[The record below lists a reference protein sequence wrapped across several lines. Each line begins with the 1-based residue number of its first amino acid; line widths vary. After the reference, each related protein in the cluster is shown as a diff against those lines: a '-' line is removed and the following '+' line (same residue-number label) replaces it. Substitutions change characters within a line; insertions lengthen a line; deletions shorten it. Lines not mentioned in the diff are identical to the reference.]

1 MSVHFGQDHEP
12 DLQVVAFI
20 IWWHTGPFV
29 GSHEPE
35 ALKTVSHRCP
45 FGRWR
50 GGGFPW
56 LPFTSPASA
65 QLWSFIFD
73 FDILTI
79 VFRKKY
85 LPCLQYLASGQSC
98 CLNPV
103 INCTQVKSELMKSWK
118 RHLLKMKPHSST
130 KASMV
135 YLNGFVKSIYK
146 GNKREQEVRPWGWC
160 RTHEWWLPRIP
171 KVWIQFIFFLNSVH
185 C

>member
-1 MSVHFGQDHEP
+1 MAHRPICGKPWAWSTEGSEP
-12 DLQVVAFI
+12 SLSLWKMKRWWLSLTSFYLTCLCTALVIYFWFWYPYHCLQ
-20 IWWHTGPFV
+20 
-29 GSHEPE
+29 
-35 ALKTVSHRCP
+35 
-45 FGRWR
+45 
-50 GGGFPW
+50 
-56 LPFTSPASA
+56 
-65 QLWSFIFD
+65 
-73 FDILTI
+73 
-79 VFRKKY
+79 KKY

-171 KVWIQFIFFLNSVH
+171 KVWIQFIYFLNSVH